1 MNHGPTKREKA
12 QLGRKLKRLREKSG
26 MRVELMAAY
35 LEVTSRTIT
44 NYETGHTH
52 ASKAV
57 VLAYEH
63 FTGLTMSELD
73 LPVSPCNQGSLFASC
88 GEDISA
94 PLAKAFA
101 AA

>member
-12 QLGRKLKRLREKSG
+12 QLGRKLKKLREAAG
-26 MRVELMAAY
+26 IRVELMAAY

-52 ASKAV
+52 ASKSV

-63 FTGLTMSELD
+63 FAGVTLADLELRNS
-73 LPVSPCNQGSLFASC
+73 LCNQGSLFTTCEELSK
-88 GEDISA
+88 ELVDTTTQ
-94 PLAKAFA
+94 A
-101 AA
+101 A